1 MNRSLLPV
9 LLADPDRLADLLPE
23 QATAALIE
31 LAAIQTALAARLHS
45 NPPRSIPTG
54 GKQPEDRLLTP
65 AQAAE
70 RLGVTLRWLYRR
82 ADKLP
87 FARRLSRKT
96 LRFSEAGLRQYMA
109 ENKA

>member
-1 MNRSLLPV
+1 MSRSLLPV
-9 LLADPDRLADLLPE
+9 LLADPDRLADLPPE
-23 QATAALIE
+23 QATAALVE
-31 LAAIQTALAARLHS
+31 LAALQTALAARLHS
-45 NPPRSIPTG
+45 SLPRSTSSG
-54 GKQPEDRLLTP
+54 ERQPEDRLLTP

-70 RLGVTLRWLYRR
+70 CLGVKLRWVYRR

>member
-9 LLADPDRLADLLPE
+9 LLADPDRLADLPAE

-45 NPPRSIPTG
+45 NPPRSAPTG

-87 FARRLSRKT
+87 FARRLSRKM

-109 ENKA
+109 ESKA